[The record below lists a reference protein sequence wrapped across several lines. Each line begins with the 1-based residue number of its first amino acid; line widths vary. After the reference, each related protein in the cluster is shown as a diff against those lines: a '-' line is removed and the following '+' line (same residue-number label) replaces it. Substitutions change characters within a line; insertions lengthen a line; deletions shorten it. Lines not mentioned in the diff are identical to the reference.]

1 MMVKNIRNATGKSR
15 TRNYL
20 RELEIVSLALI
31 FSREIEFLQ
40 NNIRISSNIG
50 ISNLN
55 QYRNPQHGEKQK
67 GLLDMYPYI
76 YKFSSKIINIADIPP
91 NF

>member
-40 NNIRISSNIG
+40 NNIG
-50 ISNLN
+50 ISL
-55 QYRNPQHGEKQK
+55 Q
-67 GLLDMYPYI
+67 I
-76 YKFSSKIINIADIPP
+76 
-91 NF
+91 